1 VGKLQSSYVKALGN
15 YTITI
20 IQLQSVT
27 RKTMGQC
34 EVATLAFPLWQIV
47 FLRKH
52 HFMARSARF
61 SPARAMKGHRSRPVL
76 RYPVNTRPSP

>member
-34 EVATLAFPLWQIV
+34 EVATLAFPL
-47 FLRKH
+47 
-52 HFMARSARF
+52 
-61 SPARAMKGHRSRPVL
+61 
-76 RYPVNTRPSP
+76 